1 MPTLDD
7 YQFNLMGLYWG
18 HPDYQRHIII
28 NYMEILSIYIY
39 IVGIKW
45 GLIMFNHQQMAK
57 TSGKLFTSC
66 HRALVAT
73 TPLQWTRDGV
83 PGVQGEDLNQ
93 GVHPE

>member
-1 MPTLDD
+1 
-7 YQFNLMGLYWG
+7 
-18 HPDYQRHIII
+18 
-28 NYMEILSIYIY
+28 
-39 IVGIKW
+39 
-45 GLIMFNHQQMAK
+45 MFNHQQMAK